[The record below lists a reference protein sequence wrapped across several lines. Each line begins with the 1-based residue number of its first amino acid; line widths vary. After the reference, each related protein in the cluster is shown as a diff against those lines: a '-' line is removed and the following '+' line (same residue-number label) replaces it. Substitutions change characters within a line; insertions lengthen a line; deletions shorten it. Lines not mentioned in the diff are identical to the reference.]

1 MKLKK
6 LLEKLDYTVING
18 SDETEVKNLVYD
30 SRKAGQDDVFV
41 CITGAVADGHGY
53 IPDVVKKGVKA
64 VIVEKDIDI
73 IPDYKDVTFIKTKDN
88 RLALA

>member
-30 SRKAGQDDVFV
+30 S
-41 CITGAVADGHGY
+41 
-53 IPDVVKKGVKA
+53 
-64 VIVEKDIDI
+64 
-73 IPDYKDVTFIKTKDN
+73 
-88 RLALA
+88 